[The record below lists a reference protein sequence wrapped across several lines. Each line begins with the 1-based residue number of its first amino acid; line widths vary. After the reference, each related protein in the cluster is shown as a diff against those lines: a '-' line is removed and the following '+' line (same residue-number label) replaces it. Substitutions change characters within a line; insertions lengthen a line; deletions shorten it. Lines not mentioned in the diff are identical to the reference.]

1 MKVEYFIEREF
12 TNEISPVEAIFPIVM
27 EYLKSEQQL
36 YFDNKEEFFKRHPD
50 LKYKE
55 KNVEN

>member
-1 MKVEYFIEREF
+1 MKVEYIIEREF

-50 LKYKE
+50 LKNKD
-55 KNVEN
+55 KNV